1 MEQSYEIVWL
11 EADGIKFKDYCR
23 KTINLSLTVLRGF
36 GMSWW
41 KSEKMSACFFVLC
54 SCVRACPCVCVH
66 ASVRVRWNRRCV
78 WLIVFC
84 YLCLPECYL
93 NGSTCPTIT
102 NEWEGKKNTV
112 CECVRGRVSVC
123 KQEWEVFVWVYGW
136 IRVRGWGV
144 QTCLNICWFVLVDIW
159 WLVISSLTL
168 QKQHWK
174 QLDKWRAHRKII
186 WAKCGI
192 SMTNCKL

>member
-1 MEQSYEIVWL
+1 MICVCAHSV
-11 EADGIKFKDYCR
+11 R
-23 KTINLSLTVLRGF
+23 KQTCARTDTCAQTR
-36 GMSWW
+36 
-41 KSEKMSACFFVLC
+41 
-54 SCVRACPCVCVH
+54 VRACADWWSVCVH

-136 IRVRGWGV
+136 IRVRGWGGGTNV
-144 QTCLNICWFVLVDIW
+144 FKYLLVCFSWNLMACNFQLNSSKATLETIRQVKNTTENIMSQVFLVALQWQNVSWKVNGVSKKLQTEVTQAT
-159 WLVISSLTL
+159 S
-168 QKQHWK
+168 
-174 QLDKWRAHRKII
+174 
-186 WAKCGI
+186 GE
-192 SMTNCKL
+192 KLKT